1 MGSDNERDSVDEEIE
16 ENDTASN
23 DTLVSNKK
31 TKAFVWKYF
40 GFETDGNGRP
50 LHVDSP
56 KCRLCQAT
64 VAAKDSNTSNL
75 YSHLRNKHPNEYLLA
90 QHSSNSKAKS
100 SHQSGQA
107 SILDL
112 WSKRQR
118 PLSPSLKE
126 HKALT
131 KSVTCCLAKDMLPLS
146 TVDKP
151 GFRAMLHQFNPRYE
165 RDVSTLRK
173 LQFLCLS
180 TRLNLR

>member
-1 MGSDNERDSVDEEIE
+1 MASDIERDSVDEEIE
-16 ENDTASN
+16 ENDTASS
-23 DTLVSNKK
+23 DTLISKKK

-40 GFETDGNGRP
+40 GFETGRP
-50 LHVDSP
+50 LRVDSP

-75 YSHLRNKHPNEYLLA
+75 HSHLRNKHPNEYLIA
-90 QHSSNSKAKS
+90 QRSSNSKAKS

-107 SILDL
+107 SILDS

-118 PLSPSLKE
+118 PLSPSSKE

-131 KSVTCCLAKDMLPLS
+131 KSVTCCLAKCFPL
-146 TVDKP
+146 
-151 GFRAMLHQFNPRYE
+151 
-165 RDVSTLRK
+165 VSTLRK

-180 TRLNLR
+180 TRLKLR